1 MAFKIETTKAL
12 KLCYIL
18 EISSEGFMK
27 KKFKEILRWFI
38 YFHVFVGLALILTQ
52 CSLTNYAERSYARAK
67 KEKPYDVIIVPGV
80 PYEKAATTS
89 VMTVRL
95 YWAKHLYDSGFTKNI
110 IFSGSSVYTHFVE
123 GIAMKIMAD
132 SLGIPSDHTFYETK
146 AEHSTEN
153 VYYSWKMAKEK
164 GFEKIAVATDPYQA
178 AMLRRF
184 IRIYTPGVKAVPIVF
199 NKLDIDDRSLPKI
212 DTTAAYVE
220 GFVSIVERESF
231 WERFRGTMGKRVRD
245 DVKAQQKQDREEAR
259 KEKSIVVTGN

>member
-1 MAFKIETTKAL
+1 MNKRL
-12 KLCYIL
+12 
-18 EISSEGFMK
+18 
-27 KKFKEILRWFI
+27 KEILRSTL
-38 YFHVFVGLALILTQ
+38 YFHVFVALALILTQ
-52 CSLTNYAERSYARAK
+52 CSFTKYAERSYARAE

-89 VMTVRL
+89 VMTLRL

-132 SLGIPSDHTFYETK
+132 SLGIPSDHTFYETR

-153 VYYSWKMAKEK
+153 VYFSWKMAKEK

-184 IRIYTPGVKAVPIVF
+184 IRRYTPGVKAVPIVF
-199 NKLDIDDRSLPKI
+199 SKLDIDDRSLPKI
-212 DTTAAYVE
+212 DTTAAYVHN
-220 GFVSIVERESF
+220 FVSITERESF
-231 WERFRGTMGKRVRD
+231 WERFRGTLGKRVREE
-245 DVKAQQKQDREEAR
+245 VKAQEKSERAEAR
-259 KEKSIVVTGN
+259 KEKSLVVTGN